1 MNSKH
6 FAAVSGVLSCGIMAI
21 ASTSILST
29 QTANAGYSGNL
40 EIKLASLKNTKGQVC
55 LSVFSGPKGFPSG
68 GKGSNMKLSRCVP
81 ASSGSITFSNLPL
94 GNYAIAAIHDIN
106 NEGRLTTNAFGVPTG
121 GFGFSNNPPLR
132 FGPASF
138 SDSQI
143 FVSGTKTVVQ
153 IQMRYLN

>member
-1 MNSKH
+1 MVNFRH
-6 FAAVSGVLSCGIMAI
+6 FVAPCGVVAALCT
-21 ASTSILST
+21 ASNLYSA
-29 QTANAGYSGNL
+29 QAGYIGDL
-40 EIKLASLKNTKGQVC
+40 EVKLNSLKNTKGRVC
-55 LSVFSGPKGFPSG
+55 LSIFSGPKGFPAG
-68 GKGSNMKLSRCVP
+68 GKGSSLKTSRCVP
-81 ASSGSITFSNLPL
+81 ANSDSVTFTNLSL
-94 GNYAIAAIHDIN
+94 GNYAIAVVHDIN
-106 NEGRLTTNAFGVPTG
+106 SDGKLNTNALSIPSE